1 MQATRA
7 CAIMCVSTIAHL
19 LEQLSVH
26 SVVQVLM
33 DFFVQVSNFCAST
46 CAVHRV
52 GANVLYSVFIFY
64 VSPDEHRVLY
74 SLHVLHGQLESG
86 HSCPLLSLVFSLS
99 LIAGKLS

>member
-7 CAIMCVSTIAHL
+7 CAIMFGSTIAHL

-26 SVVQVLM
+26 SVVQVLL

-52 GANVLYSVFIFY
+52 RGNVLYSVFIFY
-64 VSPDEHRVLY
+64 VSADERRVLY
-74 SLHVLHGQLESG
+74 SLNLLHGQLEGG
-86 HSCPLLSLVFSLS
+86 HSCVLSLVFSLS